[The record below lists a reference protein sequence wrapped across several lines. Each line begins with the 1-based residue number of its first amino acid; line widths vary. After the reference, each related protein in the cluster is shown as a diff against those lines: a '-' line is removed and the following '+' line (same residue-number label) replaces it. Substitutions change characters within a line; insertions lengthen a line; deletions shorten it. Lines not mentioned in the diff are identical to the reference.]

1 MQPRTGA
8 PSLTCLTMHQPWASL
23 LVYGIKRIEG
33 RAWSTEH
40 RGSLWIHAA
49 AKRPSQEDINVSY
62 SPPSRITRL
71 HVDTPPAWRLSS
83 CSGWSCSPTKVPAV
97 LLKQLYTHPPLKP

>member
-1 MQPRTGA
+1 MQPQKGA

-33 RAWSTEH
+33 RAWSTQH

-49 AKRPSQEDINVSY
+49 AKQPSQQDIDVSRT
-62 SPPSRITRL
+62 PPSCLIRRTL
-71 HVDTPPAWRLSS
+71 PAWHLCSS
-83 CSGWSCSPTKVPAV
+83 SG
-97 LLKQLYTHPPLKP
+97 